1 MDDSQPEVLFT
12 GNFLRVVR
20 RGRWEYVDRVG
31 SHGAVIIVATTDDD
45 RVVFVD
51 QYRVPL
57 GARVIEFPAGLMG
70 DHAEHQGEPPENAAR
85 RELLEETGYEAG
97 SLTPLL
103 TGPASSGLTTETF
116 TMLRARDL
124 KKVAPGGGDSTED
137 ITVHEVPRT
146 EVEDWLEAKQRE
158 GVWISPRIYSGLYFL
173 SRED

>member
-1 MDDSQPEVLFT
+1 
-12 GNFLRVVR
+12 
-20 RGRWEYVDRVG
+20 
-31 SHGAVIIVATTDDD
+31 VIIVATTDDD
-45 RVVFVD
+45 RIVFVQ

-70 DHAEHQGEPPENAAR
+70 DHAEHRGETPENAAR

-103 TGPASSGLTTETF
+103 AGPASSGLTTETF

-124 KKVAPGGGDSTED
+124 KKVSPGGGDATEE

-146 EVEDWLEAKQRE
+146 EVEAWLEAKQRE
-158 GVWISPRIYSGLYFL
+158 GIWISPRIYSGLYFL